1 MDVSSDTIIKSV
13 ISARLNAGSRSAASA
28 GTIIP
33 VLIARKL
40 RNARPSMS
48 SMAKKDTNIPNT
60 GRRQNS
66 SDRTVM
72 RNSSK

>member
-1 MDVSSDTIIKSV
+1 MKIKSA
-13 ISARLNAGSRSAASA
+13 ISARPNAGSRSVASA

-33 VLIARKL
+33 VRIARKL

-48 SMAKKDTNIPNT
+48 SMANKDTSIPNT

-72 RNSSK
+72 MNSSK